1 MVFLTQWLQ
10 FYTDALKS
18 LLSCN
23 CAAGACI
30 LRRAY
35 LASRKENNSEILEG
49 PTDEA
54 LEKREDDA
62 R

>member
-1 MVFLTQWLQ
+1 MVFLTQLFQ
-10 FYTDALKS
+10 FYTDALK
-18 LLSCN
+18 SCN

-35 LASRKENNSEILEG
+35 LASRNESNSKVLER

-54 LEKREDDA
+54 LERKEDDA

>member
-1 MVFLTQWLQ
+1 MVFLTKWFH
-10 FYTDALKS
+10 FYMDALKS

-35 LASRKENNSEILEG
+35 LASRNESNSKVLER

-54 LEKREDDA
+54 LERKEDDA